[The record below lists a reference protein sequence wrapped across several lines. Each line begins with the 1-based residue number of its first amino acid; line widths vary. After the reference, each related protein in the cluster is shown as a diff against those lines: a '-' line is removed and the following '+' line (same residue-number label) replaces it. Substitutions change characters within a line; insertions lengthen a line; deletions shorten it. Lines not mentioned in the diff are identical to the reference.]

1 LPYFRYGGAAGS
13 ITAMT
18 TAGSASAA
26 DRAAV
31 LLLVDHYTPLLVRL
45 VTHAGV
51 LEAYGHR
58 ARSVAEVAAEA
69 GVHAPTLARVLRALE
84 SRGVVESVPDGR
96 HRLTAA
102 GRLLLAGEPGSMRG
116 LANFKPWEIH
126 PWAES
131 LHTLRTG
138 EPAFPA
144 YYGKP
149 YFDWLAERP
158 ELAADFNA
166 SMRRRTASLLAAGID
181 AYDWPDTGTLVD
193 IGGGNGQL
201 LAAVLA
207 TRPGLRGMLVD
218 LPQGVAEAPELL
230 AAAGV
235 ADRVE
240 IRPGDFFGAL
250 PPGGSHYVLSS
261 VLHDWADEPSVRIL
275 RRCRE
280 AMTPDA
286 RLVLFESV
294 LRPGAEP
301 DPGKQLDLHM
311 LVLVGGRERARDE
324 WAALLAAAGFTL
336 DRVVPTAGLA
346 WIEASP
352 AR

>member
-1 LPYFRYGGAAGS
+1 MTAAGD
-13 ITAMT
+13 
-18 TAGSASAA
+18 A

-51 LEAYGHR
+51 IEAYGR
-58 ARSVAEVAAEA
+58 SARSVDEVAAET
-69 GVHAPTLARVLRALE
+69 GVHAPTLARVVRAL
-84 SRGVVESVPDGR
+84 SSHGVFEAVDGDR
-96 HRLTAA
+96 HRLTAT
-102 GRLLLAGEPGSMRG
+102 GRLLLADEPASMRG

-126 PWAES
+126 PWAEA

-144 YYGKP
+144 YYGEP

-158 ELAADFNA
+158 ALAADFNA
-166 SMRRRTASLLAAGID
+166 SMQRRTASFLAAGLD
-181 AYDWPDTGTLVD
+181 AYDWPASGTIVD
-193 IGGGNGQL
+193 VGGGNGQV

-207 TRPGLRGMLVD
+207 GRPGLRGMLVD
-218 LPQGVAEAPELL
+218 LPQGVAGAPAAL

-240 IRPGDFFGAL
+240 IRPGSFFDPL
-250 PPGGSHYVLSS
+250 PAGGSHYVLSS

-275 RRCRE
+275 RRCRD

-294 LRPGAEP
+294 LAPGAEP
-301 DPGKQLDLHM
+301 DPGKALDLHM
-311 LVLVGGRERARDE
+311 LVLVGGRERTRDE

-336 DRVVPTAGLA
+336 DRVVPTPGLA

-352 AR
+352 AG